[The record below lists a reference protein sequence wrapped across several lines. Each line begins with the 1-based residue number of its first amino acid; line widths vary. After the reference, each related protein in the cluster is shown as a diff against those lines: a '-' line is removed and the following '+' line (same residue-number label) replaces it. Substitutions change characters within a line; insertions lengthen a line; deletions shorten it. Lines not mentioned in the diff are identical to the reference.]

1 MLFLQVF
8 VRTLGG
14 QIFQNSN
21 EVGEFC
27 KEWEGVLPQ
36 FYNEGG
42 EIRNEGGAPPLWG
55 GRTCMGM
62 QQRGGP
68 LGQGRESGEA

>member
-1 MLFLQVF
+1 MLLLQVF

-21 EVGEFC
+21 EGGEFY

-36 FYNEGG
+36 FHNEGG
-42 EIRNEGGAPPLWG
+42 EIPNEGGAPPIMG
-55 GRTCMGM
+55 GGANMYGS
-62 QQRGGP
+62 
-68 LGQGRESGEA
+68 LGSAQN

>member
-1 MLFLQVF
+1 MLFLQIF

-21 EVGEFC
+21 EGGEFY

-42 EIRNEGGAPPLWG
+42 EIRNEGGAPHYG
-55 GRTCMGM
+55 V
-62 QQRGGP
+62 
-68 LGQGRESGEA
+68 GEHVWELFW